1 MIWSLNDELDELV
14 ARPPSGSRHL
24 CSKRGGGDDRGEGEG
39 MQEGADNQNS
49 VTFWTNPTYGEVPP
63 PLPAL
68 LLFHPTRQIPTPWGQ
83 QLTPKD
89 ITPVVFVT
97 KINTAHFLH
106 LLKSHK
112 IALDAFELLY
122 VASRSG
128 RESFE
133 IKLQIFILHRGN
145 WVMNHCLDLSPGRC
159 SQRGSSC

>member
-1 MIWSLNDELDELV
+1 MIWSLNDELDESV

-89 ITPVVFVT
+89 VRVLLHSPLPVPLSHVPS
-97 KINTAHFLH
+97 NMLP
-106 LLKSHK
+106 LL
-112 IALDAFELLY
+112 
-122 VASRSG
+122 
-128 RESFE
+128 
-133 IKLQIFILHRGN
+133 Q
-145 WVMNHCLDLSPGRC
+145 
-159 SQRGSSC
+159 